1 MNNLHFKTCYNR
13 NNREFIK
20 INFLLTQNNH
30 DNSLVPCEKFKV
42 SVVLFA
48 GLEATVE
55 VAQDFHRVV
64 LRLLG
69 TVLLVQSVETVNDDE
84 HVI

>member
-1 MNNLHFKTCYNR
+1 MSTFRKV
-13 NNREFIK
+13 
-20 INFLLTQNNH
+20 
-30 DNSLVPCEKFKV
+30 SLVPCEKFKV
-42 SVVLFA
+42 SVVLLA

-69 TVLLVQSVETVNDDE
+69 AVLLVQSVETVNDDE
-84 HVI
+84 HVL

>member
-1 MNNLHFKTCYNR
+1 MEEYNFKLKARVVT
-13 NNREFIK
+13 
-20 INFLLTQNNH
+20 INKL
-30 DNSLVPCEKFKV
+30 SLIPCEKFKV

-69 TVLLVQSVETVNDDE
+69 AVLLVQSVETVNDDE
-84 HVI
+84 HVL